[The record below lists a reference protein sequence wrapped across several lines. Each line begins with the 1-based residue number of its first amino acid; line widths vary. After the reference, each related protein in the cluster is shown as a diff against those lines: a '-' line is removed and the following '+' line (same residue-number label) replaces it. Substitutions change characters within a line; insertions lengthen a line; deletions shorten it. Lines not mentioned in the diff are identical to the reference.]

1 MQHFITGDHRSSGF
15 LRVVHRA
22 AIEPNG
28 AIRKLND
35 KKPVEARLH
44 PMNGANLVAMVKSP

>member
-22 AIEPNG
+22 AIEPNVQQSWFPPG
-28 AIRKLND
+28 
-35 KKPVEARLH
+35 PVT
-44 PMNGANLVAMVKSP
+44 N